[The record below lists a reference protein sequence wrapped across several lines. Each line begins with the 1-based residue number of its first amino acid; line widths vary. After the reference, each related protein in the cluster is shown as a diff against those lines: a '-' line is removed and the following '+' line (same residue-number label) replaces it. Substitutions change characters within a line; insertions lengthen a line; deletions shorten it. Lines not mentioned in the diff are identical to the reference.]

1 MEIPEKY
8 VLWRLVFE
16 KIACSYKRVISLE
29 INLIFL
35 SLQEPLIGLRLG
47 RLIY

>member
-8 VLWRLVFE
+8 VLWTE

-35 SLQEPLIGLRLG
+35 SLQEPLIDLRLG

>member
-1 MEIPEKY
+1 MEMPEKY

-16 KIACSYKRVISLE
+16 KIACSYKLVISLE

-35 SLQEPLIGLRLG
+35 SLQEPLIDIKLG